1 MKKTLHIQ
9 INHPEEILLLRRKFL
24 DAGHQL
30 FLVGGCVRDSI
41 LGRVPKDWDLATDA
55 TPEQMMQFLSD
66 LHIIPVGE
74 SFGVIRVLV
83 GEHEFEIAAFREDV
97 GEGRRPDSVRFA
109 DIKTDVLRRDFTINA
124 LFFDLE
130 TAQIVD
136 LVGGFEDLQTGTLRT
151 VGNPT
156 DRFREDPL
164 RKLRAVRFATRFRMK
179 IDEETELSIQSDPS
193 LKGVSPERIRD
204 EFLKA
209 LRSTEEKETVI
220 EMIVRLRLKTEIFK
234 EMRLCH
240 TESLSDTDP
249 IVFIAAV
256 LQSNRLE
263 DIEKFL
269 RRLTFTTIEIRD
281 IKFLIQMFRNEF
293 LLHPFRMKRAQRTE
307 DHLILQF
314 ALITHMNP
322 ATVTKFLDFELT
334 VTGEHLMAEGFKP
347 GPEMGQ
353 EIERRE
359 DQIFRMI

>member
-1 MKKTLHIQ
+1 MTKTLHIQ
-9 INHPEEILLLRRKFL
+9 IDHPEEILLLRRKFL

-74 SFGVIRVLV
+74 SFGVIRVLI
-83 GEHEFEIAAFREDV
+83 GEHEFEIATFREDI

-109 DIKTDVLRRDFTINA
+109 DIETDVLRRDFTINA

-136 LVGGFEDLQTGTLRT
+136 LVGGIEDLLSRTLRT
-151 VGNPT
+151 VGLPA

-164 RKLRAVRFATRFRMK
+164 RKLRAVRFSTRFDMK
-179 IDEETELSIQSDPS
+179 IDEETELAIQSDPS

-204 EFLKA
+204 EFIKA
-209 LRSTEEKETVI
+209 LRSTEKKETVI
-220 EMIVRLRLKTEIFK
+220 KRIVQLGLKTEVFRDMTI
-234 EMRLCH
+234 CH
-240 TESLSDTDP
+240 TQSLSDTDP
-249 IVFIAAV
+249 IAFIAAV
-256 LQSNRLE
+256 LRSNRLE

-281 IKFLIQMFRNEF
+281 IKFLIQMFRDEF
-293 LLHPFRMKRAQRTE
+293 LLHPFRMKRAQKTE
-307 DHLILQF
+307 AHLILQF

-334 VTGEHLMAEGFKP
+334 VTGEQLMAEGFKP

-359 DQIFRMI
+359 DQLFHSL